1 MTDVVH
7 ACRKS
12 WKRLGVPGAV
22 AAEMAAE
29 LEAALAEAAGDGV
42 TPESFVG
49 GNARS
54 FAAQWAY
61 SRGVVRSRARVLVA
75 ALAAVV
81 GAIPGTG
88 FALFV
93 AYGGSS
99 EAFQETFPGIWK
111 YLASSGSWLLVVLYA
126 LGALFAYAG
135 AVGAVAGLLRWRDD
149 PAAEVTARVLAVGL
163 PFGTAAAIG
172 LMMAFGWTQD
182 FSTSA
187 SVVLTEA
194 LLAVVVFGMAVAAAR
209 FLAVRSPAATPPAAG

>member
-1 MTDVVH
+1 MTDVVR

-12 WKRLGVPGAV
+12 WRRLGVPSAV
-22 AAEMAAE
+22 AEEMAAE
-29 LEAALAEAAGDGV
+29 LEAELGEAAADGV

-49 GNARS
+49 GDARS

-61 SRGVVRSRARVLVA
+61 SRGVVRSRARVLVTV
-75 ALAAVV
+75 LAAVV
-81 GAIPGTG
+81 GAIPGTS

-99 EAFQETFPGIWK
+99 EAFQQSFPGIWE
-111 YLASSGSWLLVVLYA
+111 YLASSGSWLLIVLYG

-135 AVGAVAGLLRWRDD
+135 AVGAVAGVLRWRDD
-149 PAAEVTARVLAVGL
+149 PAAVATARILAASL

-172 LMMAFGWTQD
+172 LTMALGWTQD

-187 SVVLTEA
+187 SVVLAEA
-194 LLAVVVFGMAVAAAR
+194 LLATIVFATAAASAR
-209 FLAVRSPAATPPAAG
+209 FLAVRSPTATPAAAG

>member
-12 WKRLGVPGAV
+12 WRRLGVPDAI
-22 AAEMAAE
+22 AAEMATE
-29 LEAALAEAAGDGV
+29 LEAELAEAAADGV

-49 GNARS
+49 VDARS

-61 SRGVVRSRARVLVA
+61 SKGVVRSRARLLVTV
-75 ALAAVV
+75 LAAVA

-99 EAFQETFPGIWK
+99 EAFPQTFPGIWE
-111 YLASSGSWLLVVLYA
+111 YLASAGSWLLVVLYA
-126 LGALFAYAG
+126 LGALFAYVG
-135 AVGAVAGLLRWRDD
+135 AVGAVGGVLRWRDD
-149 PAAEVTARVLAVGL
+149 PAAVATARVLAVGL

-172 LMMAFGWTQD
+172 LTMAFGWTQD

-187 SVVLTEA
+187 SVVLAEA
-194 LLAVVVFGMAVAAAR
+194 LLATVVFATAVAAAR
-209 FLAVRSPAATPPAAG
+209 FLAVRSPAGAPAAAG